1 MKNCNINELDG
12 NQKSEGEDK
21 NEVNSNKVNSEQKD
35 SFRQFLAKQNA
46 EDEKRQKRKRILINT
61 IKYLSLNNVSVTD
74 YLSKHAQYAIS
85 FPTKITSYAMEK
97 FNKDKISVA
106 DALKEMTSS
115 AEGRAEKTSDKN
127 SEKSIVYLFSCL
139 WCYWF
144 FRCFLRLW
152 SFW

>member
-74 YLSKHAQYAIS
+74 YLSKNI
-85 FPTKITSYAMEK
+85 FPKKPYELRGSEEFFFGLIFFTKLI
-97 FNKDKISVA
+97 
-106 DALKEMTSS
+106 
-115 AEGRAEKTSDKN
+115 
-127 SEKSIVYLFSCL
+127 
-139 WCYWF
+139 
-144 FRCFLRLW
+144 CFLNSSLC
-152 SFW
+152 SSTNFHINKTPSCDKEKILFISLLKIAVIIFFLCPVKV